1 MQMGN
6 LFHMCTDSVEE
17 EKIVLYTDIGNHYA
31 DNGSYYTTTC
41 LMLPNCALKM
51 VTLHAIHIHT

>member
-31 DNGSYYTTTC
+31 DYTTTC